1 MSFTWKIVNT
11 NEENLIFAML
21 VLVIILDSSD

>member
-11 NEENLIFAML
+11 NEENPIFAML